1 MPGEPVQN
9 SEESSENTEGQKH
22 IPFDGFVNVN
32 DIVEKRRRL
41 RNAEF
46 NVSDQSW
53 DADLNPSAGD
63 GESES

>member
-1 MPGEPVQN
+1 MPGKPVKN
-9 SEESSENTEGQKH
+9 PEESSEHADDQKH

-46 NVSDQSW
+46 NISDKSW
-53 DADLNPSAGD
+53 DADLNLSPD
-63 GESES
+63 DQESQS